1 MVEGSRCFAS
11 GELSG
16 AAAAGPAGS
25 TGSSSMT
32 RRCIF
37 RCCFSLTGYHFR
49 KGRLPPSF
57 LTSPKIFL
65 KVCFSKIF
73 QDFSISSRIF
83 RNLSF
88 AKEGDL
94 LFLLLPRSSKVCLF
108 QDVPK
113 FSKIFQ
119 NVPKGCFS
127 QHLLRVFSLF
137 TSTVSQSFF
146 FF

>member
-1 MVEGSRCFAS
+1 MVEGSHCSAS
-11 GELSG
+11 GELPG

-25 TGSSSMT
+25 TGVVKHDKAMYFFVVVPALLVI
-32 RRCIF
+32 IF
-37 RCCFSLTGYHFR
+37 VKEGCLLLFLFLPRYSKGLLFPRFSKTFQD
-49 KGRLPPSF
+49 LPESF
-57 LTSPKIFL
+57 EIFL
-65 KVCFSKIF
+65 
-73 QDFSISSRIF
+73 
-83 RNLSF
+83 F

-119 NVPKGCFS
+119 NVPEGCFP

-137 TSTVSQSFF
+137 ISTISQSFF
-146 FF
+146 